1 MTARSTPPSA
11 GPVTVDH
18 KEPGTDGRRRRRD
31 RNRLAVVDA
40 LLGLYA
46 DGNLRPSS
54 AEIAERAGLSPRSLF
69 RYFDDVDDLCR
80 AAIDRQQQLA
90 RPLFPV
96 WVAQD
101 SPLEV
106 RVEALVDQRLR
117 LFAAVGSA
125 ATVVRLGAPFQQP
138 LQAQL
143 TRSRALLRGQ
153 VGQVLAPELTG
164 LGKRGPDALAAV
176 DVLLSFESLQL
187 LRHDQGLSVASLRRV
202 LSGAVSALLA
212 GAGQPG

>member
-1 MTARSTPPSA
+1 MTAQATPPSA

-18 KEPGTDGRRRRRD
+18 AEPRTDGRRRRRD
-31 RNRLAVVDA
+31 RNRLAVVDT

-46 DGNLRPSS
+46 EGNLRPSS

-69 RYFDDVDDLCR
+69 RYFDDVDDLYR
-80 AAIDRQQQLA
+80 AAIERQVQLA

-96 WVAQD
+96 NVALD
-101 SPLEV
+101 APLEE

-117 LFAAVGSA
+117 LFAAIGSA

-138 LQAQL
+138 LHEQL

-153 VGQVLAPELTG
+153 VGQVLALELTA
-164 LGKRGPDALAAV
+164 LGQGGSDALAAV

-202 LSGAVSALLA
+202 LSGAVSALVA
-212 GAGQPG
+212 GTGQPE